1 MGGVEMNN
9 IDELLSRWDEHRTF
23 SDLPFREDM
32 KYCTVTIDEPIK
44 KVGLEELIN
53 NCRNK
58 INSGIK
64 NVRRSFEKE
73 R

>member
-1 MGGVEMNN
+1 MNN

-23 SDLPFREDM
+23 AELPYRHLMSECM
-32 KYCTVTIDEPIK
+32 VTVDEPVK
-44 KVGLEELIN
+44 RKNLDELIN
-53 NCRNK
+53 GVRNK

>member
-1 MGGVEMNN
+1 MNN
-9 IDELLSRWDEHRTF
+9 IDELLNTWSEAKTF
-23 SDLPFREDM
+23 KELPYRHLMSE
-32 KYCTVTIDEPIK
+32 CTVTVDEPVK

-53 NCRNK
+53 NCRHK

-64 NVRRSFEKE
+64 NVRKSFEKE

>member
-1 MGGVEMNN
+1 MVGQRLNI
-9 IDELLSRWDEHRTF
+9 IDELLNSWSEARTF
-23 SDLPFREDM
+23 EELPYRHLMSE
-32 KYCTVTIDEPIK
+32 CTITVDEPVK
-44 KVGLEELIN
+44 RKNLDELIN
-53 NCRNK
+53 GVRNK

>member
-1 MGGVEMNN
+1 MDIEELLLDWDNPKTFKELPYRHLMSECTVTVDEPEKKGL
-9 IDELLSRWDEHRTF
+9 DELLGNIRHR
-23 SDLPFREDM
+23 
-32 KYCTVTIDEPIK
+32 
-44 KVGLEELIN
+44 
-53 NCRNK
+53 

>member
-1 MGGVEMNN
+1 MDIEK
-9 IDELLSRWDEHRTF
+9 LLLDWDTARTF
-23 SDLPFREDM
+23 KELPYRHLMSE
-32 KYCTVTIDEPIK
+32 CTVTVDEPVK

-53 NCRNK
+53 NCRHK

>member
-1 MGGVEMNN
+1 MNN

-23 SDLPFREDM
+23 AELPYRHLMSECM
-32 KYCTVTIDEPIK
+32 VTVDEPVK
-44 KVGLEELIN
+44 RKNLDELIN
-53 NCRNK
+53 GVRNK

-73 R
+73 I

>member
-1 MGGVEMNN
+1 MDIER
-9 IDELLSRWDEHRTF
+9 LLNDWDTHRTF
-23 SDLPFREDM
+23 SDLPYRHLMSECM
-32 KYCTVTIDEPIK
+32 VTVDEPIK
-44 KVGLEELIN
+44 RKNLDELIN
-53 NCRNK
+53 GVRNK

>member
-1 MGGVEMNN
+1 MNLKRKN
-9 IDELLSRWDEHRTF
+9 LD
-23 SDLPFREDM
+23 
-32 KYCTVTIDEPIK
+32 
-44 KVGLEELIN
+44 ELIN
-53 NCRNK
+53 GVRNK

>member
-1 MGGVEMNN
+1 MNN
-9 IDELLSRWDEHRTF
+9 IEELLNTWSEHRIF
-23 SDLPFREDM
+23 AELPFREDM
-32 KYCTVTIDEPIK
+32 KYCTVTLDEPIK
-44 KVGLEELIN
+44 KKNLDELIN
-53 NCRNK
+53 GVRNK

>member
-1 MGGVEMNN
+1 MDVEK
-9 IDELLSRWDEHRTF
+9 LLADWDTHRTF
-23 SDLPFREDM
+23 EELPYRHLMSECM
-32 KYCTVTIDEPIK
+32 VTVDEPVK
-44 KVGLEELIN
+44 RKNLDELIN
-53 NCRNK
+53 GVRNK

>member
-1 MGGVEMNN
+1 MNN
-9 IDELLSRWDEHRTF
+9 IDELLNTWSEVRTF
-23 SDLPFREDM
+23 KELPYRHLMSE
-32 KYCTVTIDEPIK
+32 CTVTVDEPEK
-44 KVGLEELIN
+44 KGLEELIN